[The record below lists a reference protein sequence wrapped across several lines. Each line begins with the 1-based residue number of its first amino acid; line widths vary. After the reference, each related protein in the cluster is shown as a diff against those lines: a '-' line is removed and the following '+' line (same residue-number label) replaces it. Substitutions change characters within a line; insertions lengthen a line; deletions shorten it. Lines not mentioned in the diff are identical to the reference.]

1 MIKKMLKKIKKV
13 GVIKMLLLINLYLFY
28 ILLFCNIL
36 INTKKQMVI
45 ILIISI
51 ILIFLYGLIGIIKN
65 LIK

>member
-13 GVIKMLLLINLYLFY
+13 GVIKMLLLINLHLFY

>member
-36 INTKKQMVI
+36 INTKKQMII

>member
-1 MIKKMLKKIKKV
+1 MLKKMLKKIKKN
-13 GVIKMLLLINLYLFY
+13 GIIKMLLLINLYLFY

-51 ILIFLYGLIGIIKN
+51 ILIFLYGLIGIIKD